1 MPSVWNGKHTEIYAV
16 PGFRSISMKSTRF
29 SFGSAAAFLGALLIV
44 VSLSFSLA
52 SCKTDNDDDDP
63 ILLVGK
69 WKDSYDSTYEIS
81 QNEFSNYGYGYDSYA
96 GNNLVIS
103 ITSNDFS
110 SGYIYI
116 QYTKAYCAEHSNL
129 EDKYIYDND
138 SPDVGKWYAIS
149 YKSLTASSIKISGAY
164 KDGGETSTETLEEA
178 MAEFTI
184 ENGYFSTYSECTKLS
199 N

>member
-1 MPSVWNGKHTEIYAV
+1 MLSVWNGKHTEIYAV

-29 SFGSAAAFLGALLIV
+29 SFGSVAAFLGALLIV

-69 WKDSYDSTYEIS
+69 WQDSSNFIYEIS
-81 QNEFSNYGYGYDSYA
+81 KNEFSNYGEGFDSYA

-116 QYTKAYCAEHSNL
+116 QYTRAADENWNYTTDKTKA
-129 EDKYIYDND
+129 
-138 SPDVGKWYAIS
+138 PDIGKWYAIS
-149 YKSLTASSIKISGAY
+149 YKGLTASSIQISGAY
-164 KDGGETSTETLEEA
+164 KYDGKTSTETLEEA

-184 ENGYFSTYSECTKLS
+184 ENGYFAMYSDCTKLS

>member
-1 MPSVWNGKHTEIYAV
+1 
-16 PGFRSISMKSTRF
+16 MKSTRF
-29 SFGSAAAFLGALLIV
+29 SFGSAATFLGALLVV

-69 WKDSYDSTYEIS
+69 WQDSSNFIYEIS
-81 QNEFSNYGYGYDSYA
+81 KNEFSNYGEGFDSYA

-129 EDKYIYDND
+129 EEYKYTYDND

-149 YKSLTASSIKISGAY
+149 YKSLTASSIQISGAY
-164 KDGGETSTETLEEA
+164 KKGGETSTETLKEA

-184 ENGYFSTYSECTKLS
+184 ENGYFSTYSDCVKIS
-199 N
+199 D

>member
-1 MPSVWNGKHTEIYAV
+1 MNLL
-16 PGFRSISMKSTRF
+16 F
-29 SFGSAAAFLGALLIV
+29 SLRRTKFSAILLFL
-44 VSLSFSLA
+44 SLSIFLA
-52 SCKTDNDDDDP
+52 SCKPEPDP
-63 ILLVGK
+63 ETLLPQGIEELSKDSPLIGK
-69 WKDSYDSTYEIS
+69 WQDSYNSIFEIS
-81 QNEFSNYGYGYDSYA
+81 QNEFSNYGDNYLSYA

-116 QYTKAYCAEHSNL
+116 QYTRAADENWNYTTDKTKA
-129 EDKYIYDND
+129 
-138 SPDVGKWYAIS
+138 PDVGKWYAIS

-164 KDGGETSTETLEEA
+164 KKGGETSTETLEEA

-184 ENGYFSTYSECTKLS
+184 ENGYFSTYSDCTKLS